1 MRKEEILKCAERL
14 AELEELD
21 IIKEYNDVFTNLVNY
36 PKGEPELEYYK
47 SSDLY
52 DYYIEL
58 PYKKFIRRDGKYQFV
73 QHYCSYI
80 GRQKGKSSGWVINA
94 CLSLCGYSKEEIME
108 RIDEVIIEDNRFY
121 RYEVED
127 C

>member
-1 MRKEEILKCAERL
+1 MLTKEEILKCAERL

-21 IIKEYNDVFTNLVNY
+21 IIKEYNDVFTKLVNY
-36 PKGEPELEYYK
+36 PRGEPELEYYK

-58 PYKKFIRRDGKYQFV
+58 PFEKFIRRDGKYQFV
-73 QHYCSYI
+73 QHYYSYI
-80 GRQKGKSSGWVINA
+80 GRQKGKKSGWVINA

-108 RIDEVIIEDNRFY
+108 MIDEVIIEDN
-121 RYEVED
+121 EKL
-127 C
+127 